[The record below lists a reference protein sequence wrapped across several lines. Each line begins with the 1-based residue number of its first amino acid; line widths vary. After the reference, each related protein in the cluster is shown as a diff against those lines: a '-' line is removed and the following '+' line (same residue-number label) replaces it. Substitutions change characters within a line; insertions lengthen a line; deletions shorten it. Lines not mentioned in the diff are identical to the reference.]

1 MTTPKAKLAG
11 LALIAALV
19 VCLLVAVAATTQ
31 AEAPKSRT
39 LWEAANVMVG
49 EAAYEKGDYVKAG
62 HYFRIAAEKNNAW
75 SPTAQFNLGVM
86 YTNGRGV
93 PQDYA
98 EAMKWYRKAAAQGG
112 VSATYHISIS
122 L

>member
-11 LALIAALV
+11 FALIAALV

-49 EAAYEKGDYVKAG
+49 EAAYEKGDYVKAAR
-62 HYFRIAAEKNNAW
+62 HFRRRRAANA
-75 SPTAQFNLGVM
+75 P
-86 YTNGRGV
+86 
-93 PQDYA
+93 
-98 EAMKWYRKAAAQGG
+98 
-112 VSATYHISIS
+112 
-122 L
+122 